1 MTRSARDHART
12 EYVSQLRKRNHIEL
26 EHRSQSYR
34 SMRDKLFAQT
44 EARIVNEHR
53 WIDLLRIESCNKL
66 SSAPWLG
73 KIKSLD
79 PDLNAMLA

>member
-1 MTRSARDHART
+1 
-12 EYVSQLRKRNHIEL
+12 
-26 EHRSQSYR
+26 
-34 SMRDKLFAQT
+34 MRDKLFAQT